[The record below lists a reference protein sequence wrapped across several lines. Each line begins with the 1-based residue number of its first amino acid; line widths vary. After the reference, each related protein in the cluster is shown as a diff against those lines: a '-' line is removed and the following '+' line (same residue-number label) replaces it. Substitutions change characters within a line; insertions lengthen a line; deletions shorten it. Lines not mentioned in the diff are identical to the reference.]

1 MTNFLVLIILLSL
14 FDLKGIFLWFIYLF
28 LKAHWPTIKE
38 YFRAGRFSSVIDM
51 DKVRVRPK
59 FERSFSSSSSSSFLS
74 FFSMSTLS
82 FKTILKILVGLFIF
96 FMLFDG
102 FTSIP
107 AGHVG
112 VVYDRGRGVLPEAFP
127 EGLHLK
133 IPFWQVVEKMDAR
146 TIEYT
151 MSVAPSEN
159 TNYANDSAFGDDS
172 MTAPTADGQSVTVD
186 ATVLFHIDKEQAP
199 KLYQTVGPYY
209 VDTIVRPVARSEIRM
224 VISRYTAIDIYSEKR
239 ADAEQAMNADISKLF
254 GEKGIILERVLL
266 RNVTFSPEYAKA
278 IEEKQIAQ
286 QRIQKADYER
296 QEAEKLKQKKI
307 VEAEAEAQ
315 AIKLKG
321 ETLRANP
328 QVIQFEFVQKM
339 SPNISWGVLPDNILP
354 LVDLKK
360 LNAP

>member
-1 MTNFLVLIILLSL
+1 MTNLLVLIFLLSL

-28 LKAHWPTIKE
+28 IKAHWPAIKE
-38 YFRAGRFSSVIDM
+38 YFRTGRFQTIIDM
-51 DKVRVRPK
+51 DKFKIRPK
-59 FERSFSSSSSSSFLS
+59 FERSFSSSSSFN
-74 FFSMSTLS
+74 FPSMGSLS
-82 FKTILKILVGLFIF
+82 FKSVVKILVGLFIF

-102 FTSIP
+102 FTLVP

-112 VVYDRGRGVLPEAFP
+112 VIFDRGRGVLPEAFP

-133 IPFWQVVEKMDAR
+133 IPFWQSVEKLDAR

-151 MSVAPSEN
+151 MTAVATEGGE
-159 TNYANDSAFGDDS
+159 YGDDS
-172 MTAPTADGQSVTVD
+172 MTAPTADGQTVTVD
-186 ATVLFHIDKEQAP
+186 ATILFHIDMAQAP
-199 KLYQTVGPYY
+199 KLYQTVGSDYLY
-209 VDTIVRPVARSEIRM
+209 KIVRPAARSQIRM

-239 ADAEQAMNADISKLF
+239 AEAEQAMNADISKILA
-254 GEKGIILERVLL
+254 EKGILLERVLL
-266 RNVTFSPEYAKA
+266 RNVTFSPEYAKS

-321 ETLRANP
+321 EMLRSNP

-339 SPNISWGVLPDNILP
+339 APNIHWGVLPDNILP

-360 LNAP
+360 LSGE